1 MAEWMDTP
9 LTVMTTKAPEVLKK
23 SQHDTLDSS
32 AGDQLPLL
40 SFGFWTFWS
49 LTNDLC
55 YPFFGLWLLNYLC
68 YSLDFLD
75 FD

>member
-40 SFGFWTFWS
+40 SFGFWTFWT
-49 LTNDLC
+49 LTNYLK
-55 YPFFGLWLLNYLC
+55 YPLDFMDFGQLPLLSFGFFGL
-68 YSLDFLD
+68 
-75 FD
+75 